1 MTKTDIYNASKNI
14 FPGLPDEETF
24 SADMADSEK
33 ASRAFENAL
42 KNKDKYDEMGVPLPE
57 TVEEFQAIVTGDP
70 KKKSTSQGQSGNG
83 GSTQTQQSSGSKPAQ
98 SSQQGPRVFQPKRVF
113 NSIDDIYGY
122 AGYLEDYKNDPA
134 AQQERQ
140 WFSEN
145 QANIEDDFWN
155 QGGKPLTVQGPPV
168 KQEKTASINYD
179 KSTLPKTERKSSI
192 DNKQFLRQ
200 EEKKVI
206 PRMSEE
212 ELMGQAISDAAP
224 AQDALQAPANIQ
236 QAVVQSEQQSKREQE
251 GAKVQ
256 GMSAEQIIDKNKK
269 EDQKADLN
277 NFYDNNYS
285 KVESLI
291 NNGFGTRSND
301 VDFTK
306 LNVNN
311 RSELENA
318 YGLLEQDYLEYL
330 QKVDPQEY
338 ERVKNEI
345 QGIRSKK
352 GADINTGERQVIDQ
366 FRAKAM
372 EMHNL
377 VNGYVMHEIDK
388 NYDMSGYFGGA
399 SALSIQVDDL
409 DKKIKELNVDP
420 SGKGVSPAKAQQYQ
434 DLVEKR
440 NKLVEQYNTLGEKYN
455 IPPEVIAK
463 YQDVANRYLDSSVVI
478 TQLSNLDTELAAK
491 KAANMKA
498 AQERYNEAESGDYT
512 IGGEF
517 ARGYSGTVGKS
528 ITDLFTT
535 TWDVIGEATGD
546 TDYDIWDQIANFGRG
561 YNFEREKMF
570 GTAQDFSIDQ
580 KEYSDLP
587 LAYRMT
593 GITSSG
599 LGSIS
604 LSAGGGVLG
613 MATGIGSTVG
623 GGMLML
629 GSALSDN
636 YNEALRNGYSGKE
649 AANYATIIAGLEIAF
664 ESAFPDFKIFDAPGA
679 KQSLL
684 KAVASSPDV
693 KTAFQV
699 FIDNLPAALKTEAKI
714 AGENF
719 LKEGVIEEVGSQ
731 FASDI
736 VKSKFNEMN
745 KDKGQ
750 FEVFKGEDYQ
760 NTLLGGFLGA
770 ETANIIGRLGS
781 VKMPHEESIL
791 FQAAINP
798 DILSLADKN
807 GIIVSDEMK
816 DVINTFQTIDDA
828 MKSKPGYDNLSDD
841 QKAHVVSEIQR
852 MKYLEEQ
859 NKKVGIDDKATK
871 DEIANIKSSV
881 ETILQNALK
890 PKEEKENAVQEPST
904 EEVLPREQGTITETG
919 GQPQGMGQDV
929 QGQEVTQEGQ
939 VSKKEVKVYR
949 GTSKGNKSEQDGV
962 SYYTPD
968 RNYAA
973 FYEGGQEKAEN
984 KSLQELQDLKEP
996 VKPQV
1001 NEPISD
1007 KELIDYLN
1015 DLGYNFNST
1024 KEVEDRLNELNSKKE
1039 EDKTA
1044 EDKNE
1049 ITDISSLYDEYDKI
1063 QVDKENKRKNSEY
1076 EKNLDEY
1083 NKKKSELESKSENY
1097 LSPKT
1102 LSGNFFNL
1110 GIDFSEMNPQKIFEK
1125 LKSLGISNKFKGGN
1139 FLDNYHSDL
1148 VEFGKKNNIDY
1159 FDGIFGG
1166 VQGSM
1171 NTKPQ
1176 EIIEVSKL
1184 KEGQEVSQEGVTPEQ
1199 KQIESQD
1206 YVSKLEETK
1215 KQNPKDFWSVSTPD
1229 IEDVKSGTLIN
1240 VEGGQAIVD
1249 KSGDIRGLYK
1259 FAESEQKGVGDKLV
1273 QKAIDAGGVKLDNF
1287 AKPDL
1292 MKIYL
1297 RNGFRVA
1304 SRMPFNEEYAPEGW
1318 DEKEHGKP
1326 DVVAMVYDPDNLM
1339 DIEEK
1344 QFTKDEYDEA
1354 IEYRDTYMD
1363 SQKDAYGDRSE
1374 PQFSKEEVSP
1384 EYLDTIE
1391 KAGMTL
1397 EEVSKWKK
1405 DNYINQRQKPIPIV
1419 QEAAE
1424 KLADGDITSE
1434 EFRKVVR
1441 DNQPI
1446 IPFTKVPDLPTLQ
1459 EVVASLKS
1467 NQVETGVVGVNKEF
1481 KDSDYVAT
1489 RLDIPAY
1496 ESYDTWVVSIHDG
1509 VKEGKSLGYGQTA
1522 VLKNVEFK
1530 TSPKVALNIA
1540 SGRSSKS
1547 TIARMFGNW
1556 VNEDPELVHARAV
1569 ELMND
1574 PEWVQVGMNP
1584 YRHSGFY
1591 DKATGEPLVSAEE
1604 VVQVGALVLA
1614 KNPVRTTWDDPMFA
1628 TKNKKG
1634 EQIFFDKNVESE
1646 STDPY
1651 TFNEETLINEMNNS
1665 GVLNPE
1671 IDLEETLNEVGE
1683 LDTDSIKGRNNLSSQ
1698 PDVISIDY
1706 VNGKPIML
1714 TISDELRVGNVKNPI
1729 NGKLINRLF
1738 GGLLFPWSKGNEG
1751 YAWAYTSEKAATD
1764 VLKVAK
1770 KIYKDNK
1777 SLFPDGMIP
1786 VAVVKMG
1793 KDAMVSNEAVL
1804 RQIIQ
1809 NLQDGK
1815 ISSKSKAKAYELLKE
1830 KIKSDY
1836 EKLKAK
1842 AENKS
1847 EDEEISASQKNLLK
1861 GYSDIIALFKKSK
1874 DFDSF
1879 LIKSEMLNISTRP
1892 VVIKNITTGSTGIV
1906 PKKFTLG
1913 KNINAIVTSLMEGLD
1928 ASELKRLNLGHLV
1941 ATLTEPALSSVPNRH
1956 VISIIE
1962 VDAKQNEPIRSSTH
1976 PNYPYV
1982 LKGRG
1987 VGVLKDTVHIGRVL
2001 PATYG
2006 NAISKLINNYEAK
2019 ESSKPA
2025 TESTI
2030 WSNALPAALNNV
2042 LFRDKPISQAEME
2055 ANKLIGYLQ
2064 LAFPNTQFFTD
2075 AETWSNI
2082 LNDPGV
2088 KKYLKKGDV
2097 VYGLTKDGKVYLNP
2111 ELMNSNTPIH
2121 EAGHIWL
2128 DVIENLEP
2136 ELFKK
2141 GMDLASEVAPDL
2153 GMSSETNRDKKE
2165 ILAKLIG
2172 DRGESVVNSAK
2183 KSKVKEW
2190 LLAVWNYVKSKFKSI
2205 RNLSPEQIQDLTMAE
2220 FLDGALADILGGE
2233 KAFDQKKPSKTKSET
2248 QFSKSSQDVEDAIN
2262 QLSDA
2267 EEKGGAEIVAAQ
2279 KEVSEKLGE
2288 EGKKIAEIDRNF
2300 DKLADELG
2308 FIKTC
2313 II

>member
-1 MTKTDIYNASKNI
+1 MTRTDIYNASSKI
-14 FPGLPDEETF
+14 FSELPDEDTF
-24 SADMADSEK
+24 AADMADSEK
-33 ASRAFENAL
+33 ASKAFNSIVE
-42 KNKDKYDEMGVPLPE
+42 NKDKYDEMGVALPE
-57 TVEEFQAIVTGDP
+57 SVEEFQAIVTGDP
-70 KKKSTSQGQSGNG
+70 KKKSTSQGQSGNA

-113 NSIDDIYGY
+113 NSIEDINNY
-122 AGYLEDYKNDPA
+122 AGYLEGYKNDPA
-134 AQQERQ
+134 AKAEKQ
-140 WFSEN
+140 WFDEN
-145 QANIEDDFWN
+145 YANITDEFWKQN
-155 QGGKPLTVQGPPV
+155 GKPLTVQGPPV
-168 KQEKTASINYD
+168 KQEKTASVNYD
-179 KSTLPKTERKSSI
+179 KSTLPTTGRKSSI
-192 DNKQFLRQ
+192 DNKEFLRTEQ
-200 EEKKVI
+200 PKKVI

-212 ELMGQAISDAAP
+212 ELMGQAINETTP
-224 AQDALQAPANIQ
+224 AQDVMQAPINIQ

-352 GADINTGERQVIDQ
+352 GEDINTGERQVIDQ

-434 DLVEKR
+434 ALVEKR

-859 NKKVGIDDKATK
+859 NKKVGIDDKATQ

-904 EEVLPREQGTITETG
+904 EEVLPREQGTTPETG

-939 VSKKEVKVYR
+939 
-949 GTSKGNKSEQDGV
+949 
-962 SYYTPD
+962 
-968 RNYAA
+968 
-973 FYEGGQEKAEN
+973 
-984 KSLQELQDLKEP
+984 
-996 VKPQV
+996 
-1001 NEPISD
+1001 
-1007 KELIDYLN
+1007 
-1015 DLGYNFNST
+1015 
-1024 KEVEDRLNELNSKKE
+1024 
-1039 EDKTA
+1039 
-1044 EDKNE
+1044 
-1049 ITDISSLYDEYDKI
+1049 
-1063 QVDKENKRKNSEY
+1063 
-1076 EKNLDEY
+1076 
-1083 NKKKSELESKSENY
+1083 
-1097 LSPKT
+1097 
-1102 LSGNFFNL
+1102 
-1110 GIDFSEMNPQKIFEK
+1110 
-1125 LKSLGISNKFKGGN
+1125 
-1139 FLDNYHSDL
+1139 
-1148 VEFGKKNNIDY
+1148 
-1159 FDGIFGG
+1159 
-1166 VQGSM
+1166 
-1171 NTKPQ
+1171 
-1176 EIIEVSKL
+1176 
-1184 KEGQEVSQEGVTPEQ
+1184 EVSQEGVTKLNQETFAEDVTPEQKTKVEEQNQKDENEAVTEIYDFNDDIKSVGTKDQFKQFLRSLSPTAAFSRIAWHNTSKSKLEPREGQYYTNTRKNAEDTYKQENTFPAIVFGNAPKKASFDEVQDVDTEAIKGEGADVVITDDLSPAIGADMNYREFVPTSADQIIPIGTKENIEAFKAFVEQQKSTQVQENDQKKISPEQ

-1259 FAESEQKGVGDKLV
+1259 FAEAEQKGVGDKLV

-1326 DVVAMVYDPDNLM
+1326 DVVAMVYDPDNLL

-1344 QFTKDEYDEA
+1344 QFTKDDYDEA

-1363 SQKDAYGDRSE
+1363 SQKDAYGDK
-1374 PQFSKEEVSP
+1374 KEKQS
-1384 EYLDTIE
+1384 I
-1391 KAGMTL
+1391 
-1397 EEVSKWKK
+1397 
-1405 DNYINQRQKPIPIV
+1405 
-1419 QEAAE
+1419 
-1424 KLADGDITSE
+1424 ADKI
-1434 EFRKVVR
+1434 R
-1441 DNQPI
+1441 
-1446 IPFTKVPDLPTLQ
+1446 
-1459 EVVASLKS
+1459 SLKS
-1467 NQVETGVVGVNKEF
+1467 KGGKLYSAGLGIPVAIWDGAVEIIATAVEAGEGLINGINKAKKYLQEKLKDKYNEDLVDELLDNVINQSPIQIQSKSLKGEKVKANPEGHNLSFVKPEDLIDIESLIKDIESKGEKVWFWVADQLGRGIYSDKKTGNQHFLDAGPSFALDPENRKNGVIWASGMESTAINKNIENADYIFIISGSPTQSKLFNKAVFKLFQDKLGDYKKFKSEVLNAKTTKGIREVLNAHNSWDTIIEDSSTDNAKTKKVGTGRKKMLIELVNAFDKPNSGLYKILESRDALLDINSIRDGFYADNNFDVNDVMLVLKPEKIGGKSKHSTYENDILGEVVGIPDKKIDAYDILPNYLRNE
-1481 KDSDYVAT
+1481 KDITKVLQTSRIA
-1489 RLDIPAY
+1489 P
-1496 ESYDTWVVSIHDG
+1496 
-1509 VKEGKSLGYGQTA
+1509 YG
-1522 VLKNVEFK
+1522 
-1530 TSPKVALNIA
+1530 
-1540 SGRSSKS
+1540 SGIR
-1547 TIARMFGNW
+1547 
-1556 VNEDPELVHARAV
+1556 E
-1569 ELMND
+1569 
-1574 PEWVQVGMNP
+1574 
-1584 YRHSGFY
+1584 
-1591 DKATGEPLVSAEE
+1591 VSAKEAIE
-1604 VVQVGALVLA
+1604 
-1614 KNPVRTTWDDPMFA
+1614 RE
-1628 TKNKKG
+1628 TKNKA
-1634 EQIFFDKNVESE
+1634 ESIR
-1646 STDPY
+1646 S
-1651 TFNEETLINEMNNS
+1651 N
-1665 GVLNPE
+1665 
-1671 IDLEETLNEVGE
+1671 
-1683 LDTDSIKGRNNLSSQ
+1683 
-1698 PDVISIDY
+1698 
-1706 VNGKPIML
+1706 
-1714 TISDELRVGNVKNPI
+1714 
-1729 NGKLINRLF
+1729 KL
-1738 GGLLFPWSKGNEG
+1738 
-1751 YAWAYTSEKAATD
+1751 
-1764 VLKVAK
+1764 
-1770 KIYKDNK
+1770 
-1777 SLFPDGMIP
+1777 
-1786 VAVVKMG
+1786 
-1793 KDAMVSNEAVL
+1793 NEAV
-1804 RQIIQ
+1804 
-1809 NLQDGK
+1809 D
-1815 ISSKSKAKAYELLKE
+1815 
-1830 KIKSDY
+1830 
-1836 EKLKAK
+1836 
-1842 AENKS
+1842 
-1847 EDEEISASQKNLLK
+1847 
-1861 GYSDIIALFKKSK
+1861 
-1874 DFDSF
+1874 
-1879 LIKSEMLNISTRP
+1879 M
-1892 VVIKNITTGSTGIV
+1892 
-1906 PKKFTLG
+1906 
-1913 KNINAIVTSLMEGLD
+1913 
-1928 ASELKRLNLGHLV
+1928 
-1941 ATLTEPALSSVPNRH
+1941 
-1956 VISIIE
+1956 
-1962 VDAKQNEPIRSSTH
+1962 
-1976 PNYPYV
+1976 
-1982 LKGRG
+1982 
-1987 VGVLKDTVHIGRVL
+1987 
-2001 PATYG
+2001 
-2006 NAISKLINNYEAK
+2006 
-2019 ESSKPA
+2019 
-2025 TESTI
+2025 
-2030 WSNALPAALNNV
+2030 
-2042 LFRDKPISQAEME
+2042 
-2055 ANKLIGYLQ
+2055 
-2064 LAFPNTQFFTD
+2064 
-2075 AETWSNI
+2075 
-2082 LNDPGV
+2082 
-2088 KKYLKKGDV
+2088 
-2097 VYGLTKDGKVYLNP
+2097 
-2111 ELMNSNTPIH
+2111 
-2121 EAGHIWL
+2121 
-2128 DVIENLEP
+2128 
-2136 ELFKK
+2136 
-2141 GMDLASEVAPDL
+2141 
-2153 GMSSETNRDKKE
+2153 
-2165 ILAKLIG
+2165 
-2172 DRGESVVNSAK
+2172 
-2183 KSKVKEW
+2183 
-2190 LLAVWNYVKSKFKSI
+2190 
-2205 RNLSPEQIQDLTMAE
+2205 
-2220 FLDGALADILGGE
+2220 
-2233 KAFDQKKPSKTKSET
+2233 
-2248 QFSKSSQDVEDAIN
+2248 
-2262 QLSDA
+2262 LSDA
-2267 EEKGGAEIVAAQ
+2267 EETGGSEITKAQ